1 MKKLKLI
8 LTMLCAFVG
17 ISAWAQTAPEVSTAE
32 NPKWYKIRSYNR
44 GGFLTD
50 AGSGSTLTHVAM
62 TSDSYWRFEDAGT
75 NDGAMHMISK
85 KGNAVSGKWTT
96 GETAMKIWV
105 LANGVNQYG
114 MSISASSA
122 VSGDCMDANNANS
135 GVGIWHPATN
145 DWQGTTWVFIEANP
159 YATIVSIGE
168 AATSIE
174 EGKWYLMYNKG
185 RNGYPSIEHAA
196 NSHPNPK
203 MRAKTSMAV
212 DTIAHNYGH
221 MLYKFTKH
229 GDNYYVASG
238 DQLYFTLAQNSAA
251 VAFQP
256 RAYSIKN
263 ITDQTNVFWL
273 QDSVS
278 GYVANGQEINNGFV
292 GWNQVE
298 PGATSNGAYQ
308 FLPVEICSQDVEY
321 ILTGASDPIKIEKN
335 VKTLPTVGGT
345 VTIDETSY
353 TVSTVTP
360 SAIVNE
366 KRTVT
371 VTLTTGSCVNYV
383 HNGTTIKTV
392 EDTTTPQETIVLD
405 NKTYF
410 LTASYTGTE
419 GGKTVCT
426 ATVKTLSEILPTGYY
441 TIASV
446 TDRAT
451 FLYGANTLATNPNKF
466 TLQSQAATTP
476 GNQAIWKVSANDE
489 TLKVSVL
496 NQQGKGLVNNRNTAT
511 EYKEVTVGSFFKS
524 NNSFYFTEA
533 INASGGGQAISSGE
547 RHLTYWDGH
556 PEATDNHWK
565 FASVDANNILNV
577 TITGTT
583 EATYVTYNSDIALN
597 GGFFVSDSPITST
610 ESFTASHVSGMKATM
625 SIADGTLTVAYTE
638 EEDVAALKA
647 DLQTF
652 INVMPEYTAAGVGYY
667 TEATIADVITAK
679 TAAQAVIANDNA
691 TADDVKNAKAAI
703 QTAQAALVIE
713 LPTDGKYYYI
723 QSALAA
729 FNPKKGM
736 YQDASVNKWNTL
748 NKADFNFVWQ
758 WNAKGDDGW
767 AVKNIGG
774 DNYLNTVSAL
784 SATEPSGKITLTWLA
799 LGQFNIKG
807 TGGSPMHCQNHG
819 GGTGTS
825 GNIIDWSGAAGSA
838 SAWSIIELTAEDV
851 AALAQA
857 LITDFNTLQAGTEIG
872 YFPQDKYD
880 VAKTAKDALASDTTM
895 AKVIALH
902 NAIKDTKQN
911 VNRPTPGH
919 FYAIRDHRYNTYV
932 DGSVVNTATGDM
944 NGKMAHTAKVDG
956 KLKAGHIWYFDNDMK
971 GYSFD
976 AGFGVKNA
984 TQKAGVADA
993 QVFTFELKNDKADY
1007 PKTFAVRVPNSN
1019 VNAYWYIWDSTAA
1032 KYGYV
1037 DRNGANYDAARCQF
1051 YLEEVK
1057 ELTLNVTSAKAA
1069 TLCLPVACRVPAE
1082 LKVYTATSTLVEKE
1096 TEKSLQLQLIAKED
1110 DNTTLLPAN
1119 TPVFVWGPEGAY
1131 TLDLN
1136 VTASSI
1142 DGDNIFSGTTAA
1154 IAHDTSE
1161 SDHTMV
1167 LGVQSETN
1175 DLGFFRTTSTSI
1187 NGFRAYL
1194 SSSKVDELFPATSA
1208 SVRGIKV
1215 TFTDITTAIEA
1226 AHSNIS
1232 EGATCDINGRQVR
1245 NIGKGLYIV
1254 NGKKIMVK

>member
-174 EGKWYLMYNKG
+174 EGQWYLLYNKG
-185 RNGYPSIEHAA
+185 RNGYPSIEHGA
-196 NSHPNPK
+196 NSSSLT

-212 DTIAHNYGH
+212 DTIAHNKGN

-229 GDNYYVASG
+229 GDNYYVATG

-298 PGATSNGAYQ
+298 PGAISNGAYQ

-774 DNYLNTVSAL
+774 DNYLNTVSDL
-784 SATEPSGKITLTWLA
+784 SATEPSGNITLLWLE
-799 LGQFNIKG
+799 LGQFNIKA
-807 TGGSPMHCQNHG
+807 TGGAKMHCESHG
-819 GGTGTS
+819 GGSGVS
-825 GNIIDWSGAAGSA
+825 GNIVGWDAGANTA
-838 SAWSIIELTAEDV
+838 SAWSIIELTTEDV
-851 AALAQA
+851 KALAQA
-857 LITDFNTLQAGTEIG
+857 QIAEFNTLQAGTEIG
-872 YFPQDKYD
+872 YFAQDTYN
-880 VAKTAKDALASDTTM
+880 TAKAAKEALEANETM
-895 AKVIALH
+895 DNVIDLR
-902 NAIKDTKQN
+902 NAIKAAKQN
-911 VNRPTPGH
+911 VNSPKPGH

-932 DGSVVNTATGDM
+932 DGSLTAPSTVTGM
-944 NGKMAHTAKVDG
+944 VGKMAHTAKEND

-984 TQKAGVADA
+984 TEKAGATDA
-993 QVFTFELKNDKADY
+993 KVFTFELKDDKTEC
-1007 PKTFAVRVPNSN
+1007 PKTFAVRVPNGENN
-1019 VNAYWYIWDSTAA
+1019 VNTYWYIHNTGAE

-1037 DRNGANYDAARCQF
+1037 DRNGTTYAANNCQF
-1051 YLEEVK
+1051 YIEEVK

-1069 TLCLPVACRVPAE
+1069 TLCLPVACRVPAD
-1082 LKVYTATSTLVEKE
+1082 LKVYTATGTVVEKE
-1096 TEKSLQLQLIAKED
+1096 NRLQLQLIQKEG

-1119 TPVFVWGPEGAY
+1119 TPVFVWGPAGAY
-1131 TLDLN
+1131 TLDLD
-1136 VTASSI
+1136 VTAASI
-1142 DGDNIFSGTTAA
+1142 DGTNIFSGTTAA
-1154 IAHDTSE
+1154 IAHDTS
-1161 SDHTMV
+1161 DNAMV
-1167 LGVQSETN
+1167 LGRESTTD